1 MKRCWMLFTGMI
13 ATLVLSLVSQGIH
26 GDDTPSLTQPLIYNW
41 TQPLAYDVSL
51 DLTLLNR
58 DKRVVAGKF
67 YIEGKPEKKKLDAA
81 ESDGSGTAFAVTADG
96 HWVTCSHVV
105 GQLDEVG
112 IILDGVTHQAKVLG
126 QDEILDLALLKVE
139 KPSPKFI
146 PFANSDS
153 VEVGEDAR
161 AFGYPLIDALG
172 ESLKVTRGTIS
183 GKVERHHQKFLQLD
197 ISINPGNSG
206 GPLVTEYGSLLGVNN
221 AKLALQEGNVIGFSI
236 PSKSVTEFLKRYKV
250 NPVVVS
256 TGKDL
261 KGPELVKQVSPA
273 VALIK
278 VKAGNRTI
286 NAFALDYRF
295 KLETSTNGN
304 RHDGPPLSSRTMSE
318 VVSVNERGK
327 FYPGKNDSMSLLSY
341 IFDTFPVSIENQW
354 VQQFVRVHI
363 SKEEEVVGPSFPP
376 FSGVDPFPGGIHRF
390 PAFPRGPVHPL
401 FPRIG
406 PNPGIVREKIVENT
420 IVLKYDYRLNKI
432 AGDIVHLKKKIEIV
446 SLESDDFLLTGAGD
460 IQFDRKLGKLLGAKL
475 QGIISLDEKKK
486 ESLPWKLEVK
496 SIAPDVAKTTFSRPA
511 PRNTPVERRESTPVS
526 RSTLTNSLRAE
537 PMNDA
542 EVEMAL
548 QTLKGNQQGR
558 IAMALRRI
566 ASAPS
571 VEKYKEDIAKELL
584 RHYQDERCFDRPSA
598 VHAMG
603 YWGSAEHLKIVRKE
617 LEEASDV
624 WMRRGCILAL
634 GRRKD
639 KDCLQSM
646 AKLLTDNFQRNEVI
660 NALHHIDPVSAQA
673 EMLPYLHDKNTLV
686 VIDILKYLREY
697 GTKSSLPALEK
708 LGSHENPIIKNTA
721 NEAVSTIKLRGK

>member
-1 MKRCWMLFTGMI
+1 MKRCWMFFIGMI
-13 ATLVLSLVSQGIH
+13 AVAFMALAVQ
-26 GDDTPSLTQPLIYNW
+26 GDDVISLKQPLIYNW
-41 TQPLAYDVSL
+41 TQPLAYDASL
-51 DLTLLNR
+51 ELTLLNR

-67 YIEGKPEKKKLDAA
+67 YIEGKPEKKKLDPVEA
-81 ESDGSGTAFAVTADG
+81 DGSGTAFAVSADG

-105 GQLDEVG
+105 GQLDEVE

-146 PFANSDS
+146 PFANSET
-153 VEVGEDAR
+153 VEVGEDVR

-197 ISINPGNSG
+197 VSINPGNSG

-236 PSKSVTEFLKRYKV
+236 PSKSVTEFLKRYQV
-250 NPVVVS
+250 NPVVVN

-261 KGPELVKQVSPA
+261 KGPELVKQVAPA

-278 VKAGNRTI
+278 VKAGSRTI

-304 RHDGPPLSSRTMSE
+304 RHDGPPLSSRSMSE
-318 VVSVNERGK
+318 AVTVNERGK

-363 SKEEEVVGPSFPP
+363 SKEEEAVGPSFPP
-376 FSGVDPFPGGIHRF
+376 FGGADPFPGGINRF

-406 PNPGIVREKIVENT
+406 PNPGIVREKIVESI

-432 AGDIVHLKKKIEIV
+432 AGDIVHLKKKIDIV
-446 SLESDDFLLTGAGD
+446 SLENDNFLLTGSGD

-475 QGIISLDEKKK
+475 EGAITLDEKKK
-486 ESLPWKLEVK
+486 ETIPWKLEVK
-496 SIAPDVAKTTFSRPA
+496 SIAPEVAKTTFSRPA
-511 PRNTPVERRESTPVS
+511 PRNTTVERRESTPVS
-526 RSTLTNSLRAE
+526 RSVLTNSLRPE
-537 PMNDA
+537 PLNDA

-566 ASAPS
+566 ASAPA
-571 VEKYKEDIAKELL
+571 VDKYQEDIAKELL

-603 YWGSAEHLKIVRKE
+603 YWGSEDHLKIVRKE

-639 KDCLQSM
+639 KDCVKSM
-646 AKLLTDNFQRNEVI
+646 AKLITDNFQRNEVI
-660 NALHHIDPVSAQA
+660 NALHHIDPASAQA
-673 EMLPYLHDKNTLV
+673 EMLPYLQDKNVLAV
-686 VIDILKYLREY
+686 LDILKYLREY

-708 LGSHENPIIKNTA
+708 LDAHENQIIKNTA
-721 NEAVSTIKLRGK
+721 NEAVRIIKQRGK

>member
-1 MKRCWMLFTGMI
+1 MKRRWMLFTGMI
-13 ATLVLSLVSQGIH
+13 STIVLALLSHSIQ
-26 GDDTPSLTQPLIYNW
+26 GDDAVSLKQPLIYNW

-58 DKRVVAGKF
+58 DKRNVAAKF
-67 YIEGKPEKKKLDAA
+67 YIEGKPEKKKLDPVEA
-81 ESDGSGTAFAVTADG
+81 DGSGTAFAVSADG

-105 GQLDEVG
+105 GQLDEVE
-112 IILDGVTHQAKVLG
+112 IILDGVTHRAKVLG

-146 PFANSDS
+146 PFANSDT
-153 VEVGEDAR
+153 VEVGEDVR

-197 ISINPGNSG
+197 VSINPGNSG

-236 PSKSVTEFLKRYKV
+236 PSKSVTEFLKRYNV
-250 NPVVVS
+250 NPVVVN

-304 RHDGPPLSSRTMSE
+304 RHDGPPLSSRTISE
-318 VVSVNERGK
+318 VVAVNERGK

-341 IFDTFPVSIENQW
+341 IFDSFPVSIENQW

-376 FSGVDPFPGGIHRF
+376 FGGVDPFPGGIHRF
-390 PAFPRGPVHPL
+390 PALPRGPVHPL

-406 PNPGIVREKIVENT
+406 PNPGIVREKVVESI
-420 IVLKYDYRLNKI
+420 IVLKFDYRLSKI

-446 SLESDDFLLTGAGD
+446 SLESDNFLLTGSGD
-460 IQFDRKLGKLLGAKL
+460 IQFDRKLGKLIGAKL
-475 QGIISLDEKKK
+475 HGIITLDEKKK
-486 ESLPWKLEVK
+486 ESIPWKLEVK
-496 SIAPDVAKTTFSRPA
+496 SIAPEVAKTTFSRPA
-511 PRNTPVERRESTPVS
+511 PRNTSVERRESTPVS
-526 RSTLTNSLRAE
+526 RSILTNSLRPE
-537 PMNDA
+537 SMNDA
-542 EVEMAL
+542 EVELAL

-558 IAMALRRI
+558 IAMTLRRI
-566 ASAPS
+566 ASSPA
-571 VEKYKEDIAKELL
+571 VEKYKEDIGKELL

-603 YWGSAEHLKIVRKE
+603 YWGNDEHLKIVRKE

-639 KDCLQSM
+639 KDCVKAM
-646 AKLLTDNFQRNEVI
+646 AKLITDNFQRNEVI
-660 NALHHIDPVSAQA
+660 NALHHIDPESAQK
-673 EMLPYLHDKNTLV
+673 EMLPYLQEKSSLV
-686 VIDILKYLREY
+686 VLDILKYLREY
-697 GTKSSLPALEK
+697 GTTKALPALEK
-708 LGSHENPIIKNTA
+708 LDSHGNESIKNMAKETVTA
-721 NEAVSTIKLRGK
+721 IKQREK